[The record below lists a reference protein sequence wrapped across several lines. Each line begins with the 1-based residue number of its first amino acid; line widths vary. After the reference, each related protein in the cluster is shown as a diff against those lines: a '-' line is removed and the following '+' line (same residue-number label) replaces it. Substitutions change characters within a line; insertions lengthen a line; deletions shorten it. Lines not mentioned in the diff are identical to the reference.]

1 MKIDRFRAF
10 APVCGRIKPSAVG
23 ADDQTPAAANS
34 LKYTL
39 WLWSIFAIQ
48 HVAVAELNVT
58 RGMHYSLRFHY
69 FLYVASKNLIH

>member
-48 HVAVAELNVT
+48 HVAVAELNVSHDT
-58 RGMHYSLRFHY
+58 H
-69 FLYVASKNLIH
+69 